1 MVRVTGHPLPKTSA
15 PAQRALDGI
24 GVATLEDL
32 TRYTERD
39 LLALHGMGPKAV
51 RILREDLER
60 HGLSFA

>member
-1 MVRVTGHPLPKTSA
+1 MTGHPLPKTSA

>member
-1 MVRVTGHPLPKTSA
+1 MTGHPLPKTSA
-15 PAQRALDGI
+15 PAQRALDDI
-24 GVATLEDL
+24 GVANLDDL

-51 RILREDLER
+51 RILRDELTR